1 MVHYLLNSSLRLN
14 SSSSSFFFFLGVVK
28 KMTGGFFKIV
38 HEKYRAKNADDQIDA
53 QVRQMQEIVRLYPE
67 LKSNIQ
73 RSVVSF

>member
-1 MVHYLLNSSLRLN
+1 MVRYLLN
-14 SSSSSFFFFLGVVK
+14 FFYTPNILLGVVK

-73 RSVVSF
+73 RSVVSL